1 MTTPFFPDGP
11 RRYLVA
17 PDKNAIEWGIN
28 REDRMEG
35 TVTQQRHRQDRVP
48 PEDNVTLEVS
58 VFSAR

>member
-1 MTTPFFPDGP
+1 MGHS
-11 RRYLVA
+11 RYLVA

-35 TVTQQRHRQDRVP
+35 AVTQQRHRQDRVP